1 MKNFFIIILLW
12 PLFLYGQMPDTCFTE
27 NEIIE
32 ISETLDSLYY
42 LDSINTEIISQQETL
57 ISELEII
64 GKLDSIELLYTNKK
78 IELLD
83 NNIQLYIQ
91 REKYL
96 KPKWYDH
103 KIIWFTTGIAT
114 TLLTGK
120 MIVEVVQ

>member
-1 MKNFFIIILLW
+1 MKKYFIIILIW
-12 PLFLYGQMPDTCFTE
+12 PLFLFGQMPDTCFTE

-42 LDSINTEIISQQETL
+42 LDSINNEIISQQETL
-57 ISELEII
+57 ISELETIAN
-64 GKLDSIELLYTNKK
+64 LDSIELLYTNKK
-78 IELLD
+78 IELLN
-83 NNIQLYIQ
+83 NNIELYIQ

-103 KIIWFTTGIAT
+103 KIIWFASGIVTAVM
-114 TLLTGK
+114 TGK

>member
-1 MKNFFIIILLW
+1 MKKYFIIILLW
-12 PLFLYGQMPDTCFTE
+12 PLFLFGQMPDTCFTE

-42 LDSINTEIISQQETL
+42 LDSINNKIISQQDAL
-57 ISELEII
+57 ISELETIT
-64 GKLDSIELLYTNKK
+64 KLDSIQLLYTNKK
-78 IELLD
+78 IELLN
-83 NNIQLYIQ
+83 NNIELYIQ

-103 KIIWFTTGIAT
+103 KVIWFGSGILTAV
-114 TLLTGK
+114 LTGK